1 MNLKERIQN
10 LCKDRGVAAS
20 KVEKDLG
27 FGSGYISKLDK
38 STPNAANLQK
48 LADYF
53 GVPIGYLMTGESDMT
68 PVFVPTN
75 YDVARELTATLD
87 QLSSDNT
94 LMFNGLKLTEE
105 GRLLLKNSIE
115 TAIENARIISERKK
129 RTDNK

>member
-1 MNLKERIQN
+1 MYKIFER
-10 LCKDRGVAAS
+10 LCIERGVTPY
-20 KVEKDLG
+20 KVHKATG
-27 FGSGYISKLDK
+27 ISTATLSDWKNGKSTPKLDK
-38 STPNAANLQK
+38 LQK
-48 LADYF
+48 IADYF
-53 GVPIGYLMTGESDMT
+53 GVTVDYLMTGEPDIA